1 MLSLDHNLIRERLRE
16 AMGVTRAA
24 EISQA
29 TGVPRST
36 ISLYLK
42 RDGNPM
48 SVDFVAKA
56 CAYLGVSCHWLITGD
71 GPMRAGQA
79 DLSAVDF
86 DTIEAAYLAARTR
99 RERETFAQEVQKMLA
114 ERLADAGVAATG
126 ADVGAGAQTQ
136 KMLAERLADVGAG
149 QEADGA
155 SLPVDSVVASA
166 QRGASPGPMILD
178 VEQLPPDWE
187 GHYLPIIARIAAGLH
202 LDSAQSHPAGI
213 ATQYVQY
220 AGAPAKAFAVRI
232 AGQSMEP
239 IYHDGDLAIIDPAV
253 TVAQGLCCIITKT
266 HNERTARLKHL
277 RLAGGQAHLESLNPD
292 YKPITLPRR
301 DLVAAYGIWKHLQL

>member
-24 EISQA
+24 EISRA

-114 ERLADAGVAATG
+114 ERLAD
-126 ADVGAGAQTQ
+126 
-136 KMLAERLADVGAG
+136 VGAG

-202 LDSAQSHPAGI
+202 LDSAQPHPAGI

>member
-24 EISQA
+24 EISRA

-99 RERETFAQEVQKMLA
+99 RERETCAQEVQKMLA

-126 ADVGAGAQTQ
+126 
-136 KMLAERLADVGAG
+136 ADVGAG

-202 LDSAQSHPAGI
+202 LDSAQPHPAGI

>member
-1 MLSLDHNLIRERLRE
+1 
-16 AMGVTRAA
+16 
-24 EISQA
+24 
-29 TGVPRST
+29 
-36 ISLYLK
+36 
-42 RDGNPM
+42 
-48 SVDFVAKA
+48 
-56 CAYLGVSCHWLITGD
+56 
-71 GPMRAGQA
+71 MRAGQA

-114 ERLADAGVAATG
+114 ERLAD
-126 ADVGAGAQTQ
+126 
-136 KMLAERLADVGAG
+136 VGAG

-155 SLPVDSVVASA
+155 SLPTDSVVASGL
-166 QRGASPGPMILD
+166 RGASTGPMILD

-301 DLVAAYGIWKHLQL
+301 DLVAASGIWTHLQL